1 MPIGI
6 IFWFLMILWL
16 VSYFGVWWGVDARV
30 GYVNSILLWFVIACL
45 GWAVFGAMVKG

>member
-16 VSYFGVWWGVDARV
+16 LSYFGIWWGADSRLS
-30 GYVNSILLWFVIACL
+30 YVNSILLWVVLACL
-45 GWAVFGAMVKG
+45 GWATFGPMVR